1 MTDKNLV
8 AVVSGAGRGIGRA
21 IALRLATDGYDIA
34 GTFHRDDA
42 AAAATKEAIA
52 SLGRRCAMYQS
63 NAADHTDC
71 EELVE
76 QVLEGFGHVDALV
89 HNAGIASR
97 GRFVADTEPSEI
109 QRVMAVHAL
118 GAFYLCSGFAP
129 ILRTSAVGN
138 IVLISSVATSNPSPC
153 GAPYMMGKTA
163 MEALGKT
170 LALEEMTYGTRVNIV
185 APGLVTTGM
194 GDRLAHALTGAADA
208 ASLDSGM
215 PFGRVTRP
223 EDVADLV
230 SFLVST
236 AAHQITGQRIEIHG
250 GSPHIQRDPS

>member
-1 MTDKNLV
+1 MTNRNLV

-21 IALRLATDGYDIA
+21 IALRLAGDGYDIA
-34 GTFHRDDA
+34 GTFRRDDA
-42 AAAATKEAIA
+42 AAEDTKQAIA
-52 SLGRRCAMYQS
+52 SLGRRCEMYQS
-63 NAADHTDC
+63 NAADHADC
-71 EELVE
+71 ETLVDNVIE
-76 QVLEGFGHVDALV
+76 EFGHVDAFV

-97 GRFVADTEPSEI
+97 GRFVADTDPSEI
-109 QRVMAVHAL
+109 QRVMAVHGL
-118 GAFYLCSGFAP
+118 GAFYLCAGFAP

-138 IVLISSVATSNPSPC
+138 IVLISSVAASNPSPG
-153 GAPYMMGKTA
+153 GAPYMMGKA
-163 MEALGKT
+163 ALEALGRT
-170 LALEEMTYGTRVNIV
+170 LSLEEMVYGTRVNIV
-185 APGLVTTGM
+185 APGLVATEM

-250 GSPHIQRDPS
+250 GRPHVQVDQS